1 MNIVDNLDDQVL
13 SLKYLNAGDVCRF
26 IDNNALFI
34 KSDGVA
40 GDDSIIIL
48 NLKNGV
54 IEYADKT
61 DKVRKVAGQFKVE

>member
-13 SLKYLNAGDVCRF
+13 SLKYLNAGDVFRF